1 MLDQKEQDEKNR
13 RRPRLTENNTMPV
26 RKTYLVTTFLN
37 VGESSNALLR
47 VKPLPGQGLPDDMR
61 VECSR
66 AMRRAHNIGTIFE
79 ITAKLTNREGNPF
92 SWPPGTPP
100 IMFFP
105 KRKRKVL

>member
-1 MLDQKEQDEKNR
+1 
-13 RRPRLTENNTMPV
+13 MPV

-79 ITAKLTNREGNPF
+79 ITAKLTNRERGKPF
-92 SWPPGTPP
+92 LVAPWNAPYNVLSKEEAKSF
-100 IMFFP
+100 I
-105 KRKRKVL
+105 KRQQP